1 MKYNY
6 ISKIRRGIGVLITF
20 FVLHSSFFI
29 FTSCEDMFTAENK
42 LVTTDLAPK
51 DTLYQMMGIIQ
62 NMQKIADR
70 SIILGEVRAD
80 LVQLNTISASTD
92 LQELAQN
99 ATSTSNAYNDPTD
112 YYAVINSC
120 NIFLANVDST
130 LRAMGESYYE
140 KEIIAAKCFRAW
152 TYLELAKIY
161 GKVPFVTTPV
171 ITASEADDIVT
182 KFNDASTGAGDM
194 VSITT
199 FCINDLLQYAS
210 RDRNAALLPSY
221 GSNSSYMRH
230 FFIPVRLML
239 AELYLYRGSFT
250 QNQADFVEAVRYYHD
265 YLAFP
270 GEEITTGTYTA
281 EWTSNSFS
289 FVNNNYDL
297 RFSGTPKSA
306 YSNDDYLVY
315 VPMDTIAYYGTTSS
329 VRSLFNAQ
337 YSNNYYAPIIP
348 STRISEISQAQD
360 NCVFVYNSATDYE
373 VVFAPKDE
381 SAYGD
386 FDYPYLYIG
395 DLRLLNIFSTYSETD
410 LYHGEYSK
418 TRQFNLKYTDGS
430 LRLRDDERQNFVA
443 LYRRPIVYLHL
454 AEALN
459 GAGFPETAFCIL
471 KYGLSESSLR
481 NYVSEKEIAGLT
493 AITSRGFSGEFAN
506 AAGWDE
512 DIFHTRDQFALNYNS
527 SAGGETGNIRLN
539 QYGIHSLGSGDSWA
553 NPLYVLPTDVSGLL
567 PEPEFTAQL
576 PENATHEDSLAYQ
589 TAVDEYNAAL
599 EKVTKNNK
607 EWLESDEVREKR
619 QAALALIILEEEALE
634 GSFEGTRFYD
644 LMRYSKWSG
653 NTAFLG
659 NTVSQRNGSENI
671 DASLLGK
678 LASEAGWYLPLKKR

>member
-6 ISKIRRGIGVLITF
+6 IQKMRKSISVLITF
-20 FVLHSSFFI
+20 FILHSSFF
-29 FTSCEDMFTAENK
+29 FLTSCEDMFTAENK

-51 DTLYQMMGIIQ
+51 DTLYQMMGILQ
-62 NMQKIADR
+62 NMQKVADR

-80 LVQLNTISASTD
+80 LVQLNTVSASMD

-99 ATSTSNAYNDPTD
+99 ATTTSNAYNDPTD

-130 LRAMGESYYE
+130 LRSMGESYYE
-140 KEIIAAKCFRAW
+140 REIIAAKCFRAW

-182 KFNDASTGAGDM
+182 KFNNTSTGAGDM

-210 RDRNAALLPSY
+210 RDRNAGLLPSY
-221 GSNSSYMRH
+221 GSGSSYMRH

-270 GEEITTGTYTA
+270 NEEITTGDRTV
-281 EWTSNSFS
+281 EWNNNSFS
-289 FVNNNYDL
+289 YVNSNYDM
-297 RFSGTPKSA
+297 RFSGIPNGVST
-306 YSNDDYLVY
+306 NDDYLVY

-348 STRISEISQAQD
+348 STHISEISQAQD
-360 NCVFVYNSATDYE
+360 NCVFVYNSATDFE
-373 VVFAPKDE
+373 VVIAPKDE
-381 SAYGD
+381 AAYGD

-395 DLRLLNIFSTYSETD
+395 DLRLQSVFNTESYTD

-418 TRQFNLKYTDGS
+418 TRQYNMKYTEGS
-430 LRLRDDERQNFVA
+430 SMLLTDRRQNFVG

-481 NYVSEKEIAGLT
+481 KYVSEKELTGLA

-512 DIFHTRDQFALNYNS
+512 DIFHTRDQFDLNNTT
-527 SAGGETGNIRLN
+527 AAGNIRLN
-539 QYGIHSLGSGDSWA
+539 QYGIHSLGSGDTWI
-553 NPLYVLPTDVSGLL
+553 NPFYELPTDVSGLL
-567 PEPEFTAQL
+567 PEPEFDAQL

-589 TAVDEYNAAL
+589 QAVDIYNVTL
-599 EKVTKNNK
+599 EAVTKHNK
-607 EWLESDEVREKR
+607 EWLESDEVRVKR
-619 QAALALIILEEEALE
+619 QAALALMILEEEALE

-659 NTVSQRNGSENI
+659 NTVAQRNGSANI
-671 DASLLGK
+671 DASLMGK